1 MNVLLR
7 STKLNRKD
15 NKMSNEKFENLKQ
28 ELYKQANGS
37 KPLLMVSDFIVWAL
51 ERGNHEDIADMFFS
65 EDKKTKKSLINC
77 MNAARDAAQ
86 KQAMGSYAMVEDCD
100 VYMSI
105 AKHLGLEDCITM
117 EEIKHFTSG
126 NYQVPAAPVQEEPP
140 KPAVLDLGL
149 DDLFG

>member
-1 MNVLLR
+1 
-7 STKLNRKD
+7 
-15 NKMSNEKFENLKQ
+15 
-28 ELYKQANGS
+28 
-37 KPLLMVSDFIVWAL
+37 
-51 ERGNHEDIADMFFS
+51 
-65 EDKKTKKSLINC
+65 

-86 KQAMGSYAMVEDCD
+86 KQATGSFAMVEDCD

-126 NYQVPAAPVQEEPP
+126 NYQAPAAAPAKEEPP
-140 KPAVLDLGL
+140 KTAGLDLGL